1 MSPETRK
8 QLRNGVLGVLGLGY
22 LLIVAFVP
30 TLRGFFLFCAVVGL
44 LVWGAIIA
52 WRRRVGPP
60 VEKWWGGLPRWTR
73 PGALVL
79 FVLFLYLLAVKDVYE
94 NFGFPFPG
102 VGYIPLYTT
111 GNDMAAVLFN
121 CTWIILLSL
130 GLNVVVGYAGLLD
143 LGFFGF
149 FAVGAYSV
157 ALLTSPESKLITQ
170 YNWFE
175 SPWPWLITV
184 PIAIALTMLT
194 GVLLGWPTLRLRG
207 DYLAIVTLGFAEMIR
222 VIAKNQDWVL
232 NGDRGIPSP
241 GKPPGSI
248 NGQPIFQFDFA
259 PYYWLVLT
267 VIIAVIF
274 LIRNLARS
282 RVGRAWIAIREDE
295 DAAELMGVQTFKFKL
310 WAFAI
315 GAAVGG
321 LSGGLWVAQ
330 VPFVNSATFSLE
342 NSILVL
348 AAVLL
353 GGAGNIGGAILGGFL
368 VIYVPEWLRSIG
380 DIFGLPTTAHLPL
393 LDIDIDVSP
402 TSLRFA
408 LFGIALILVMIFRP
422 QGLWPNRRRAAEL
435 RDRAKEVMVGEQ

>member
-1 MSPETRK
+1 MTQTLSPR
-8 QLRNGVLGVLGLGY
+8 RIVLGIIA
-22 LLIVAFVP
+22 LLYVVIMLTVS
-30 TLRGFFLFCAVVGL
+30 TLRGFMAFILVVGAI
-44 LVWGAIIA
+44 VWAFIYA
-52 WRRRVGPP
+52 WRRWVGAPTK
-60 VEKWWGGLPRWTR
+60 KWWAGLPRWTR
-73 PGALVL
+73 PLGLVL
-79 FVLFLYLLAVKDVYE
+79 FVVFLYLLANPWFYE

-111 GNDMAAVLFN
+111 GNDMAAVLYN
-121 CTWIILLSL
+121 CGWIILLSL

-149 FAVGAYSV
+149 FAVGAYTV
-157 ALLTSPESKLITQ
+157 ALLTSPDSKLITQ

-184 PIAIALTMLT
+184 PIAVALTMLT

-222 VIAKNQDWVL
+222 VIAKNQDWIL
-232 NGDRGIPSP
+232 NGDRGIPSV
-241 GKPPGSI
+241 GHPPGSI
-248 NGQPIFQFDFA
+248 GGQRIFTSTFA

-267 VIIAVIF
+267 AIIMVIF
-274 LIRNLARS
+274 LVRNLARS

-321 LSGGLWVAQ
+321 LSGAIWAGQAT
-330 VPFVNSATFSLE
+330 FVNSSTFSLE

-380 DIFGLPTTAHLPL
+380 DIFGLPKTAHIPWIN
-393 LDIDIDVSP
+393 IDIDVSP

-408 LFGIALILVMIFRP
+408 FFGIALIVVMIFRP

-435 RDRAKEVMVGEQ
+435 KDRAKEVMVGEQ

>member
-1 MSPETRK
+1 MSEKLTR
-8 QLRNGVLGVLGLGY
+8 RNLILGVVAILY
-22 LLIVAFVP
+22 LIVALSFP
-30 TLRGFFLFCAVVGL
+30 TVRGFMLFVAGMAVII
-44 LVWGAIIA
+44 WGFIYV
-52 WRRRVGPP
+52 WRRWVGAP
-60 VEKWWGGLPRWTR
+60 VKQWWGGLPGWTR
-73 PGALVL
+73 PAGLTL
-79 FVLFLYLLAVKDVYE
+79 FVIFCYLLASPWFYE
-94 NFGFPFPG
+94 NLGFPFPG
-102 VGYIPLYTT
+102 VGYVPLYTT

-121 CTWIILLSL
+121 CGWIILLSL

-149 FAVGAYSV
+149 FAVGAYTV

-170 YNWFE
+170 YNWFH

-184 PIAIALTMLT
+184 PIAISLTMLA

-222 VIAKNQDWVL
+222 VIAKNQDWIL
-232 NGDRGIPSP
+232 NGDRGIPSVGHP
-241 GKPPGSI
+241 PGTINGKPLFAF
-248 NGQPIFQFDFA
+248 NFA

-267 VIIAVIF
+267 VIIVVIF

-321 LSGGLWVAQ
+321 LSGAIWAGQ
-330 VPFVNSATFSLE
+330 NNFVNSATFSLE

-368 VIYVPEWLRSIG
+368 VIYVPEWLRGIG
-380 DIFGLPTTAHLPL
+380 DIFGLPTTAKVGN
-393 LDIDIDVSP
+393 ISIDVSP

-408 LFGIALILVMIFRP
+408 FFGAALIIVMIFRP

-435 RDRAKEVMVGEQ
+435 ADRAKEVVVGEQ